1 MIFKQIPTTIKD
13 MNKLGAA
20 MNSLGALKIGT
31 VSINDTN
38 IQSYRNAIKGLSA
51 EQAAFALSSKGVNEE
66 QIREIMLT
74 ETAIGA
80 KDAYI
85 NADIQAAL
93 AKNGLATTSTVLTTK
108 QQEEI
113 INSGLLT
120 SEKMAEMASVL
131 GLEAA
136 EGGALV
142 AKEALNAESVKEQL
156 TSIGVTGST
165 QAQIL
170 SILGLTAA
178 EGGAVVGT
186 NLLTAAF
193 QKLKKTI
200 MSNPYLFIIGAV
212 LAGCIGIYNAIKK
225 HSEKAEERIKKIKE
239 AAKEAKSE
247 ISNIKSD
254 FENLSSS
261 TNGIKER
268 FATLAQGVEN
278 LGKINQSRGKLS
290 SEDYEE
296 FLGLSNQLAEL
307 FPQLKV
313 GLDDNGN
320 SILGLSGNVDTIV
333 GSLNSLVAVQQ
344 KLANQQILEKIP
356 AVWEGHKND
365 LAEYDKEFKKIQTK
379 VLSYKKALSL
389 VSNSQVTIED
399 NLVNDSLYWALN
411 HMGILEP
418 TNYRNKSDTKSL
430 AYNYARPG
438 YDMVVE
444 WDFAVLD
451 ESQID
456 QLNENLESLLNEYEN
471 SMQLTQNK
479 IEAAK
484 AEMSNYINSWLSNEW
499 MYLQIK
505 NPAMKDLARDVLL
518 NSDWIDNLP
527 DDVKNKD
534 WDEVSN
540 WIQQHFL
547 YAINNLDDEEIQ
559 TALANAVNGE
569 FTIASLQETINELLK
584 IDGFDS
590 NNPLIVYLQAKL
602 NDRNLQISNTKSK
615 FKLNTNLSEDELNS
629 RLDELSSEDLQIA
642 AEQISIPDGTLLSWD
657 ELISKINEYK
667 SAINDTSLSSFSDFF
682 YSDDFSDTA
691 QKLLDLAKSG
701 EITPEVLE
709 STEEYKTLLE
719 KTGDTAEE
727 AADKIL
733 NLLSDQ
739 EKLAA
744 ASKGLDSL
752 KSAYDEFKELG
763 FVTAATLEN
772 LPDVFKNL
780 EVFDIFSKI
789 AGDPTQG
796 KEKIQQAFNDI
807 ITHYLISQDTLSGI
821 IGASESGIQ
830 SYIANLKEIG
840 IKNAEELVNSLRTI
854 YKSDYDNWCDLLTK
868 KAEAYNDFTFAVE
881 QFLQSSGTLFKNGLP
896 KSIEEKMQRGELEF
910 GEALITAGNA
920 AGANYLMGLQKKY
933 VQSNEQ
939 VKELEEKLKV
949 LFDPSSSSQSDDFS
963 SSSPSTQSFDWLQ
976 TKITRTEEAL
986 DRLSQKAS
994 DTYSSWTER
1003 NNALSQSIDRTKAA
1017 IELQRQ
1023 AYSAYM
1029 KEADSLG
1036 LPEHYKTLVQ
1046 SGAINANDIV
1056 DSNLADQIN
1065 EYQELYEKALSCSDT
1080 VSELEQSLNE
1090 LTFGTRWNN
1099 IKTKLD
1105 AVVGVFDT
1113 DIELIQ
1119 TKLDNLE
1126 IRGLFAD
1133 SSYYSDM
1140 KDLTAKKLVTLNSEA
1155 GQLKSILGSMSKD
1168 NEGYNNLFSELMDIN
1183 KEISELENN
1192 CIEFNSKIRDLD
1204 WEIFDY
1210 LEKSVS
1216 RITDE
1221 TEYLTELLEKEDLF
1235 DENGSFTKY
1244 GDAALGLHSAAYE
1257 AYKIQ
1262 ADDYYKEILKLQKQL
1277 ADGAGQDVLE
1287 HYNELADAHRDAVN
1301 AANSEKQSMLDL
1313 IEDGYNAQ
1321 LDAIQEL
1328 IDKKKEQLN
1337 SEKDLYDYQ
1346 KSIAEKTAKVSS
1358 LEKQKLAYA
1367 DDGSEEAMSRIQQ
1380 LNVQL
1385 EEAKTDLAEAEYD
1398 KYLQD
1403 TEDMLDKL
1411 SEDYENWI
1419 NKRLDD
1425 ENALLSEIIGAVSDK
1440 GDRINGTLNE
1450 IAAKNGTFISDSIRG
1465 IFDADQ
1471 PFAAVMNGVK
1481 DAVTGVGTAVAE
1493 LKNAV
1498 LGISGAGNGPNAVNT
1513 STGSAGGIQS
1523 GKNAGSMSSAPSGGN
1538 SGRQGASS
1546 GGNSWGSWFVKK
1558 NDAYSKNK
1566 LNKDSSIVDR
1576 LKFFGIDS
1584 SFASRAAYYKAM
1596 GGDGS
1601 YISSASQNV
1610 WMLNQMKSHGYKSGT
1625 FRAVSGP
1632 HWTQENGSEF
1642 ILRKSDGA
1650 MLVPLGQGDM
1660 VFSNESSKRLYEFA
1674 QNPEGFMKK
1683 YNLGSPLMTAMIP
1696 YPVLDY
1702 KLPNPAKAAQKNA
1715 SASVSIGDINITC
1728 NEVQNARELMEDV
1741 TDHLIRNN
1749 RFEKAMSTMINN
1761 RMTGKNPLEHL
1772 KYVKH

>member
-1 MIFKQIPTTIKD
+1 MLDQSNDGLKSYLINIKGSNASMSDYISSLEGNFTNIKQISSAIEQYNNLSGLGAEEQSAFSSAVSASNSKLGSYLKGLKGSNASMRGYIMSLIGATARTVGLQVATTALNSVLTWGISVAISGVVTAITKLIHRTENIINASEDAKEKIRTLNEEFKQNQTTI
-13 MNKLGAA
+13 NNTA
-20 MNSLGALKIGT
+20 
-31 VSINDTN
+31 
-38 IQSYRNAIKGLSA
+38 QRYA
-51 EQAAFALSSKGVNEE
+51 E
-66 QIREIMLT
+66 
-74 ETAIGA
+74 
-80 KDAYI
+80 
-85 NADIQAAL
+85 
-93 AKNGLATTSTVLTTK
+93 
-108 QQEEI
+108 
-113 INSGLLT
+113 
-120 SEKMAEMASVL
+120 
-131 GLEAA
+131 
-136 EGGALV
+136 
-142 AKEALNAESVKEQL
+142 
-156 TSIGVTGST
+156 
-165 QAQIL
+165 
-170 SILGLTAA
+170 
-178 EGGAVVGT
+178 
-186 NLLTAAF
+186 
-193 QKLKKTI
+193 
-200 MSNPYLFIIGAV
+200 
-212 LAGCIGIYNAIKK
+212 
-225 HSEKAEERIKKIKE
+225 
-239 AAKEAKSE
+239 
-247 ISNIKSD
+247 
-254 FENLSSS
+254 
-261 TNGIKER
+261 
-268 FATLAQGVEN
+268 LAQGVDQ
-278 LGKINQSRGKLS
+278 LTGKNISLNEEDYKEFLNLS
-290 SEDYEE
+290 SQ
-296 FLGLSNQLAEL
+296 LSEIFPTLTQNYSQNGDVIVQLT
-307 FPQLKV
+307 
-313 GLDDNGN
+313 
-320 SILGLSGNVDTIV
+320 GNVDNIV
-333 GSLNSLVAVQQ
+333 ESLHSLIEAQRELANQEIADNLPTVFKGIVKQSTNYKRQIEDLKTASEMPTYFTFKIVDNNKDESKIFQDQIDYYKKIFEQANIDLFNDAISTDELESGTFSHTAKLGFMLDASDNLEKLKEIEDPIIQEYVKEYEKDLQNFKTRIENINEKNRKNWSSLNSSIFAWL
-344 KLANQQILEKIP
+344 NT
-356 AVWEGHKND
+356 D
-365 LAEYDKEFKKIQTK
+365 DSFKVMDDSSQSIIQ
-379 VLSYKKALSL
+379 
-389 VSNSQVTIED
+389 NI
-399 NLVNDSLYWALN
+399 
-411 HMGILEP
+411 
-418 TNYRNKSDTKSL
+418 
-430 AYNYARPG
+430 
-438 YDMVVE
+438 
-444 WDFAVLD
+444 
-451 ESQID
+451 
-456 QLNENLESLLNEYEN
+456 
-471 SMQLTQNK
+471 
-479 IEAAK
+479 
-484 AEMSNYINSWLSNEW
+484 
-499 MYLQIK
+499 
-505 NPAMKDLARDVLL
+505 
-518 NSDWIDNLP
+518 
-527 DDVKNKD
+527 
-534 WDEVSN
+534 
-540 WIQQHFL
+540 
-547 YAINNLDDEEIQ
+547 INNLDWSSESLNFSNWGEAQKYIEDNILSLFDPTGENLTLPKIQVMLDIQSQFNNSDITIEEYQNKIQKFSEEIGDLPDETKKSILCLFGIQ
-559 TALANAVNGE
+559 TDAYENTTSDIDVL
-569 FTIASLQETINELLK
+569 IN
-584 IDGFDS
+584 
-590 NNPLIVYLQAKL
+590 NV
-602 NDRNLQISNTKSK
+602 KSK
-615 FKLNTNLSEDELNS
+615 LREDFHDNIDELT
-629 RLDELSSEDLQIA
+629 LEELQIA
-642 AEQISIPDGTLLSWD
+642 TKIEVDYGTLLSWD
-657 ELISKINEYK
+657 ELISKINEPKFVSDFEVDLSSSKENIDDFQNKLSSLSDIYSK
-667 SAINDTSLSSFSDFF
+667 LLNGNYTRSEFLNILQELSEAGADISGIESLEDVYDLINDLKTS
-682 YSDDFSDTA
+682 
-691 QKLLDLAKSG
+691 
-701 EITPEVLE
+701 
-709 STEEYKTLLE
+709 
-719 KTGDTAEE
+719 
-727 AADKIL
+727 
-733 NLLSDQ
+733 N
-739 EKLAA
+739 
-744 ASKGLDSL
+744 LDSL
-752 KSAYDEFKELG
+752 ISQLNIDPESNLANYLSNIADEAINVKSALEG
-763 FVTAATLEN
+763 VTSSLTNIQNGYAT
-772 LPDVFKNL
+772 V
-780 EVFDIFSKI
+780 
-789 AGDPTQG
+789 T
-796 KEKIQQAFNDI
+796 
-807 ITHYLISQDTLSGI
+807 
-821 IGASESGIQ
+821 
-830 SYIANLKEIG
+830 
-840 IKNAEELVNSLRTI
+840 NSLREYNKYGYLTI
-854 YKSDYDNWCDLLTK
+854 ETLNDILTLEPEYLSCLMEEDGQLSINRTAYENLA
-868 KAEAYNDFTFAVE
+868 KAQINKAKQAVIDEAMVKLNQIAYENLTVSTDKTTEAE
-881 QFLQSSGTLFKNGLP
+881 NTYIEKIKQSIP
-896 KSIEEKMQRGELEF
+896 KLS
-910 GEALITAGNA
+910 
-920 AGANYLMGLQKKY
+920 NYLKNLWQIISAKFGISIASATENYTNTLTEPSENLSEDELKKK
-933 VQSNEQ
+933 QSELSEAENLYNQALKINERKANE
-939 VKELEEKLKV
+939 VWSDMNTKLAFIENSEKNIGKILEDSNSYESS
-949 LFDPSSSSQSDDFS
+949 DPASPT
-963 SSSPSTQSFDWLQ
+963 PSTQSFDWLQ

-986 DRLSQKAS
+986 DHLSQKAS

-1003 NNALSQSIDRTKAA
+1003 NNALSHSIDRTKAA

-1090 LTFGTRWNN
+1090 LTFSTRWNN
-1099 IKTKLD
+1099 IKTELD

-1183 KEISELENN
+1183 KEIAELENN
-1192 CIEFNSKIRDLD
+1192 CIEFNTKIRDLD

-1287 HYNELADAHRDAVN
+1287 HYNELSDAHRDAVN

-1498 LGISGAGNGPNAVNT
+1498 LGISGAGNGANAVNT

>member
-51 EQAAFALSSKGVNEE
+51 EQAAFTLSSKGANEE

-80 KDAYI
+80 KDAYT

-108 QQEEI
+108 QQDEI
-113 INSGLLT
+113 INSGLLA

-131 GLEAA
+131 GLETA
-136 EGGALV
+136 ESGALV
-142 AKEALNAESVKEQL
+142 TKEALNTESVKEQL
-156 TSIGVTGST
+156 TSIGVIGST

-178 EGGAVVGT
+178 ESGAVVGT

-261 TNGIKER
+261 TNGIKEK

-333 GSLNSLVAVQQ
+333 DSLNNLVSVQK
-344 KLANQQILEKIP
+344 KLADQQIIEKVPNI
-356 AVWEGHKND
+356 WKGYIID
-365 LAEYDKEFKKIQTK
+365 L
-379 VLSYKKALSL
+379 S
-389 VSNSQVTIED
+389 
-399 NLVNDSLYWALN
+399 
-411 HMGILEP
+411 
-418 TNYRNKSDTKSL
+418 
-430 AYNYARPG
+430 
-438 YDMVVE
+438 
-444 WDFAVLD
+444 
-451 ESQID
+451 
-456 QLNENLESLLNEYEN
+456 
-471 SMQLTQNK
+471 
-479 IEAAK
+479 
-484 AEMSNYINSWLSNEW
+484 
-499 MYLQIK
+499 
-505 NPAMKDLARDVLL
+505 
-518 NSDWIDNLP
+518 
-527 DDVKNKD
+527 
-534 WDEVSN
+534 
-540 WIQQHFL
+540 
-547 YAINNLDDEEIQ
+547 
-559 TALANAVNGE
+559 
-569 FTIASLQETINELLK
+569 
-584 IDGFDS
+584 
-590 NNPLIVYLQAKL
+590 
-602 NDRNLQISNTKSK
+602 
-615 FKLNTNLSEDELNS
+615 
-629 RLDELSSEDLQIA
+629 
-642 AEQISIPDGTLLSWD
+642 
-657 ELISKINEYK
+657 EYK
-667 SAINDTSLSSFSDFF
+667 SSIDKTQSLINGLSSFNTNGKVTIKDF
-682 YSDDFSDTA
+682 
-691 QKLLDLAKSG
+691 DLYN
-701 EITPEVLE
+701 TVL
-709 STEEYKTLLE
+709 
-719 KTGDTAEE
+719 
-727 AADKIL
+727 
-733 NLLSDQ
+733 
-739 EKLAA
+739 
-744 ASKGLDSL
+744 SK
-752 KSAYDEFKELG
+752 
-763 FVTAATLEN
+763 
-772 LPDVFKNL
+772 
-780 EVFDIFSKI
+780 
-789 AGDPTQG
+789 
-796 KEKIQQAFNDI
+796 
-807 ITHYLISQDTLSGI
+807 
-821 IGASESGIQ
+821 
-830 SYIANLKEIG
+830 
-840 IKNAEELVNSLRTI
+840 
-854 YKSDYDNWCDLLTK
+854 
-868 KAEAYNDFTFAVE
+868 
-881 QFLQSSGTLFKNGLP
+881 
-896 KSIEEKMQRGELEF
+896 
-910 GEALITAGNA
+910 
-920 AGANYLMGLQKKY
+920 
-933 VQSNEQ
+933 
-939 VKELEEKLKV
+939 LEE
-949 LFDPSSSSQSDDFS
+949 
-963 SSSPSTQSFDWLQ
+963 
-976 TKITRTEEAL
+976 I
-986 DRLSQKAS
+986 
-994 DTYSSWTER
+994 
-1003 NNALSQSIDRTKAA
+1003 
-1017 IELQRQ
+1017 
-1023 AYSAYM
+1023 
-1029 KEADSLG
+1029 
-1036 LPEHYKTLVQ
+1036 
-1046 SGAINANDIV
+1046 
-1056 DSNLADQIN
+1056 
-1065 EYQELYEKALSCSDT
+1065 
-1080 VSELEQSLNE
+1080 
-1090 LTFGTRWNN
+1090 
-1099 IKTKLD
+1099 
-1105 AVVGVFDT
+1105 
-1113 DIELIQ
+1113 
-1119 TKLDNLE
+1119 
-1126 IRGLFAD
+1126 
-1133 SSYYSDM
+1133 YYSDM
-1140 KDLTAKKLVTLNSEA
+1140 KGLTAKKLVTLNSEA

-1183 KEISELENN
+1183 KEIAELENN

-1411 SEDYENWI
+1411 SENYENWI

-1425 ENALLSEIIGAVSDK
+1425 ENSLLSEIIGAVSDK

-1481 DAVTGVGTAVAE
+1481 DAVTGVGSAVAE

-1498 LGISGAGNGPNAVNT
+1498 LGISGAGNGANAVNT

-1523 GKNAGSMSSAPSGGN
+1523 GKNAGPMSSAPSGGN

-1761 RMTGKNPLEHL
+1761 SMTGKNPLEHL

>member
-1 MIFKQIPTTIKD
+1 MIFKQIPTAIKD

-20 MNSLGALKIGT
+20 INSLGALKIGN
-31 VSINDTN
+31 VAINDTN
-38 IQSYRNAIKGLSA
+38 IQLYRNAIKGLSA

-80 KDAYI
+80 KDAYA
-85 NADIQAAL
+85 NADIQAAF
-93 AKNGLATTSTVLTTK
+93 AKNGLATTSAVLTTK

-113 INSGLLT
+113 VNSGLLT

-225 HSEKAEERIKKIKE
+225 HSEKAEEKIKKIKE

-247 ISNIKSD
+247 INNIKSD

-268 FATLAQGVEN
+268 FAVLAQGVEK
-278 LGKINQSRGKLS
+278 LGKINQSRGRLS

-313 GLDDNGN
+313 GFDNNGN
-320 SILGLSGNVDTIV
+320 SILGLSGNVDTII
-333 GSLNSLVAVQQ
+333 GSLNSLVSVQQ

-365 LAEYDKEFKKIQTK
+365 LAEYDKEFKKIQTD
-379 VLSYKKALSL
+379 VLSFKKALSL
-389 VSNSQVTIED
+389 VSNSKVTISD
-399 NLVNDSLYWALN
+399 ALVNDSLYDAFN
-411 HMGILEP
+411 KIGILNPAE
-418 TNYRNKSDTKSL
+418 YRNDNKNL
-430 AYNYARPG
+430 AFYYARPG
-438 YDMVVE
+438 SDSVIE
-444 WDFAVLD
+444 WDFSVLD
-451 ESQID
+451 KRQID
-456 QLNENLESLLNEYEN
+456 QLKKNLKSLLSEYETT
-471 SMQLTQNK
+471 MQLTQNK
-479 IEAAK
+479 MEATK
-484 AEMSNYINSWLSNEW
+484 TEMSGYINSWLSNDW
-499 MYLQIK
+499 MYLQITD
-505 NPAMKDLARDVLL
+505 PAMKDLAKDVLL

-534 WDEVSN
+534 WNEVSN
-540 WIQQHFL
+540 WIEQHFL
-547 YAINNLDDEEIQ
+547 YAINNLDNEEIQ

-569 FTIASLQETINELLK
+569 FTAESLQETINELSK
-584 IDGFDS
+584 TDGFDS

-602 NDRNLQISNTKSK
+602 NDRNLKISKIK
-615 FKLNTNLSEDELNS
+615 QKLSTDLSDDELNNQ
-629 RLDELSSEDLQIA
+629 LDKLSSDDLQIA
-642 AEQISIPDGTLLSWD
+642 AEHISVPEGTLLSWD
-657 ELISKINEYK
+657 ELISKIDEYK
-667 SAINDTSLSSFSDFF
+667 SSINDTPLSSFSDFF
-682 YSDDFSDTA
+682 NSADFSDAA
-691 QKLLDLAKSG
+691 QKLLDLAKAG
-701 EITPEVLE
+701 EITPKVLE
-709 STEEYKTLLE
+709 STEEYRTLLK
-719 KTGDTAEE
+719 KTGDSAQE
-727 AADKIL
+727 AAGKIL
-733 NLLSDQ
+733 DLLSDQ

-744 ASKGLDSL
+744 ASNGIDSI
-752 KSAYDEFKELG
+752 KSAYDEFNELG
-763 FVTAATLEN
+763 FVTASTLES
-772 LPDVFKNL
+772 LPDVFKNR
-780 EVFDIFSKI
+780 ESFDIFSQI

-796 KEKIQQAFNDI
+796 KEKIRQAFNDI
-807 ITHYLISQDTLSGI
+807 ITEYLISQDTLSGI

-830 SYIANLKEIG
+830 SYIANLKEMG
-840 IKNAEELVNSLRTI
+840 ITNAEELVNSLRTI
-854 YKSDYDNWCDLLTK
+854 YKSDYDNWCDILTK
-868 KAEAYNDFTFAVE
+868 KAASYNDFTNLIEASANSGLAAYYGYSGLTPELERKMKEGTLTFVDA
-881 QFLQSSGTLFKNGLP
+881 LMISGTTSEAQEIMESQTKYQQDL
-896 KSIEEKMQRGELEF
+896 IEAEKKKAEFDFELK
-910 GEALITAGNA
+910 AL
-920 AGANYLMGLQKKY
+920 Y
-933 VQSNEQ
+933 
-939 VKELEEKLKV
+939 
-949 LFDPSSSSQSDDFS
+949 DPSSDDYDASSD
-963 SSSPSTQSFDWLQ
+963 SSPQSFDWLQ

-986 DRLSQKAS
+986 DRLEQKTS

-1046 SGAINANDIV
+1046 KGAINVNDLV
-1056 DSNLADQIN
+1056 DSGTADKIS
-1065 EYQELYEKALSCSDT
+1065 EYQELYEKAVSCSDT
-1080 VSELEQSLNE
+1080 VKELEQSLNE
-1090 LTFGTRWNN
+1090 LIFNTGWNN
-1099 IKTKLD
+1099 IKTRLD
-1105 AVVGVFDT
+1105 AAVGVFDA
-1113 DIELIQ
+1113 DIDLLQ
-1119 TKLDNLE
+1119 TKLDGLE

-1140 KDLTAKKLVTLNSEA
+1140 KDLTAKKLKTRTSEASQLKAVLDSVPKNSEA
-1155 GQLKSILGSMSKD
+1155 FDSM
-1168 NEGYNNLFSELMDIN
+1168 FAELMDIN
-1183 KEISELENN
+1183 KEIAELENN
-1192 CIEFNSKIRDLD
+1192 CTEFNIKIRDLD

-1210 LEKSVS
+1210 LEKSLS

-1221 TEYLTELLEKEDLF
+1221 TEYLIGLLEKEDLF
-1235 DENGSFTKY
+1235 DQNGNLTKY

-1257 AYKIQ
+1257 TYKRQ
-1262 ADDYYKEILKLQKQL
+1262 ADEYYAEISKLQKQL
-1277 ADGAGQDVLE
+1277 VDGAGQDVLE
-1287 HYNELADAHRDAVN
+1287 HYNDLTDAHREAIN
-1301 AANSEKQSMLDL
+1301 AADSEKQSMLEL
-1313 IEDGYNAQ
+1313 MEDGYNAQ

-1328 IDKKKEQLN
+1328 IDKKKEQLD

-1346 KSIAEKTAKVSS
+1346 KSIAEKTSKVSS

-1367 DDGSEEAMSRIQQ
+1367 DDNSEEAMSRIQQ

-1385 EEAKTDLAEAEYD
+1385 EEAKADLAEAEYD

-1411 SEDYENWI
+1411 SEDYESWI
-1419 NKRLDD
+1419 NARLDD
-1425 ENALLSEIIGAVSDK
+1425 EDSLLSQIIAAVSDK
-1440 GDRINGTLNE
+1440 GDIINGTLNE
-1450 IAAKNGTFISDSIRG
+1450 IASKNDTFISDSIRG

-1471 PFAAVMNGVK
+1471 PFATVMNGVR
-1481 DAVTGVGTAVAE
+1481 DAVTGVGTAITE
-1493 LKNAV
+1493 LRNTV
-1498 LGISGAGNGPNAVNT
+1498 SGMSGAG
-1513 STGSAGGIQS
+1513 
-1523 GKNAGSMSSAPSGGN
+1523 GN
-1538 SGRQGASS
+1538 LDKQGVSS
-1546 GGNSWGSWFVKK
+1546 GSSWGK
-1558 NDAYSKNK
+1558 
-1566 LNKDSSIVDR
+1566 I
-1576 LKFFGIDS
+1576 
-1584 SFASRAAYYKAM
+1584 
-1596 GGDGS
+1596 
-1601 YISSASQNV
+1601 
-1610 WMLNQMKSHGYKSGT
+1610 KSHGYKSGT
-1625 FRAVSGP
+1625 RAAVSGA

-1642 ILRKSDGA
+1642 VLRKSDGA

-1660 VFSNESSKRLYEFA
+1660 VFSNESSRRLYEFA
-1674 QNPEGFMKK
+1674 QNPEAFMKK
-1683 YNLGSPLMTAMIP
+1683 YDLSSPVATAIMP
-1696 YPVLDY
+1696 YSVLDY
-1702 KLPNPAKAAQKNA
+1702 KLPASAKAAQKNA

-1741 TDHLIRNN
+1741 TDHLIRND

>member
-1 MIFKQIPTTIKD
+1 MIFKQIPTAIKD

-20 MNSLGALKIGT
+20 INSLGALKIGNAA
-31 VSINDTN
+31 INDTN
-38 IQSYRNAIKGLSA
+38 IQLYRNAIKGLSA

-66 QIREIMLT
+66 QMREIMLT

-80 KDAYI
+80 KDAYA

-93 AKNGLATTSTVLTTK
+93 AKNGLATTSAVLTTK

-247 ISNIKSD
+247 INNIKSD

-268 FATLAQGVEN
+268 FAVLAQGVEK
-278 LGKINQSRGKLS
+278 LGKINQSRGRLS

-313 GLDDNGN
+313 GFDDNGN
-320 SILGLSGNVDTIV
+320 SILGLSGNVDTII
-333 GSLNSLVAVQQ
+333 GSLNSLVSVQQ

-365 LAEYDKEFKKIQTK
+365 LAEYDKEFKKIQTDIINYSKAASQVINGKVIIDDEGVNDAILYALNQIGVENK
-379 VLSYKKALSL
+379 VLEYADSYKGLYDF
-389 VSNSQVTIED
+389 QVMSGEFI
-399 NLVNDSLYWALN
+399 
-411 HMGILEP
+411 
-418 TNYRNKSDTKSL
+418 KS
-430 AYNYARPG
+430 
-438 YDMVVE
+438 E
-444 WDFAVLD
+444 WDFSVLD
-451 ESQID
+451 EA
-456 QLNENLESLLNEYEN
+456 QLDMLHDKFDSLLSEYETTL
-471 SMQLTQNK
+471 QLTQNK
-479 IEAAK
+479 MEAAK
-484 AEMSNYINSWLSNEW
+484 TEMSGYINSWLSNDW
-499 MYLQIK
+499 MYLQITD
-505 NPAMKDLARDVLL
+505 PAMKDLAKDVLL

-534 WDEVSN
+534 WNEVSN
-540 WIQQHFL
+540 WIEQNFL
-547 YAINNLDDEEIQ
+547 YAINNIDNEEIQ

-569 FTIASLQETINELLK
+569 FTVESLQKTINKLSETK
-584 IDGFDS
+584 GFDS

-602 NDRNLQISNTKSK
+602 NDRNLKISKIK
-615 FKLNTNLSEDELNS
+615 KKLSTGLSDDELNS
-629 RLDELSSEDLQIA
+629 QLDKLSSEDLQIA
-642 AEQISIPDGTLLSWD
+642 AEQISVPEDTFLSWD
-657 ELISKINEYK
+657 ELLTKIDEYK
-667 SAINDTSLSSFSDFF
+667 SSINDTPLSSFSDFF
-682 YSDDFSDTA
+682 NSADFSDAA
-691 QKLLDLAKSG
+691 QKLLDLAKAG
-701 EITPEVLE
+701 EITQEVLE
-709 STEEYKTLLE
+709 STEEYRTLLE
-719 KTGDTAEE
+719 KTGDSAQE
-727 AADKIL
+727 AASKIL
-733 NLLSDQ
+733 DLLSDQ

-744 ASKGLDSL
+744 ASNGIDSI
-752 KSAYDEFKELG
+752 KSAYDEFDELG
-763 FVTAATLEN
+763 FVTASTLES
-772 LPDVFKNL
+772 LPDVFKNR
-780 EVFDIFSKI
+780 ENFDIFSRI
-789 AGDPTQG
+789 ASDPTQG
-796 KEKIQQAFNDI
+796 KEKIRQAFNDI
-807 ITHYLISQDTLSGI
+807 ITEYLISQDTLSGI

-830 SYIANLKEIG
+830 SYIANLKEMG
-840 IKNAEELVNSLRTI
+840 ITNAEELVNSLRTI
-854 YKSDYDNWCDLLTK
+854 YKSDYDNWCDILTK
-868 KAEAYNDFTFAVE
+868 KAASYNDFTNLIEASANSGLAAYYGYSGLTPELERKMKEGTLTFVDA
-881 QFLQSSGTLFKNGLP
+881 LMISGTTSEAQEIMEAQTKYQQDL
-896 KSIEEKMQRGELEF
+896 IEAEKKKAEFEFELK
-910 GEALITAGNA
+910 AL
-920 AGANYLMGLQKKY
+920 Y
-933 VQSNEQ
+933 
-939 VKELEEKLKV
+939 
-949 LFDPSSSSQSDDFS
+949 DPTSDDYDAS
-963 SSSPSTQSFDWLQ
+963 SHSSPQSFDWLQ

-986 DRLSQKAS
+986 DRLEQKTS

-1017 IELQRQ
+1017 IELQKQ

-1046 SGAINANDIV
+1046 KGAVNVNDIV
-1056 DSNLADQIN
+1056 DSETADKIS
-1065 EYQELYEKALSCSDT
+1065 EYQELYEKAVSCSDT
-1080 VSELEQSLNE
+1080 VKELEQSLNE
-1090 LTFGTRWNN
+1090 LIFNTGWNN

-1105 AVVGVFDT
+1105 AAVGVFDA
-1113 DIELIQ
+1113 DIGLIQ
-1119 TKLDNLE
+1119 TKLDGLE

-1140 KDLTAKKLVTLNSEA
+1140 KDLTDKKLKTRTSEASQLKAVLDSVPKNSEA
-1155 GQLKSILGSMSKD
+1155 FDSM
-1168 NEGYNNLFSELMDIN
+1168 FSELMDIN
-1183 KEISELENN
+1183 KEIAELENN
-1192 CIEFNSKIRDLD
+1192 CTEFNIKIRDLD

-1221 TEYLTELLEKEDLF
+1221 TEYLIGLLEKEDLF
-1235 DENGSFTKY
+1235 DENGSLTKY

-1257 AYKIQ
+1257 TYKRQ
-1262 ADDYYKEILKLQKQL
+1262 ADEYYAEITKLQKQL
-1277 ADGAGQDVLE
+1277 VDGAGQDVLD
-1287 HYNELADAHRDAVN
+1287 HYNELTDAHREAIN
-1301 AANSEKQSMLDL
+1301 AADSEKQSMLEL

-1328 IDKKKEQLN
+1328 IDKKKEQLD

-1367 DDGSEEAMSRIQQ
+1367 DDNSEEAMSRIQQ

-1385 EEAKTDLAEAEYD
+1385 EEAKADLAEAEYD

-1411 SEDYENWI
+1411 SEDYESWI
-1419 NKRLDD
+1419 NARLDD
-1425 ENALLSEIIGAVSDK
+1425 EDSLLSQIIAAVSDK
-1440 GDRINGTLNE
+1440 GDIINGTLNE
-1450 IAAKNGTFISDSIRG
+1450 IASKNGTFISDSIRG

-1471 PFAAVMNGVK
+1471 PFATVMNGVK
-1481 DAVTGVGTAVAE
+1481 DAVTGVGTAITE
-1493 LKNAV
+1493 LRNTV
-1498 LGISGAGNGPNAVNT
+1498 SGMSGAG
-1513 STGSAGGIQS
+1513 
-1523 GKNAGSMSSAPSGGN
+1523 GN
-1538 SGRQGASS
+1538 LDKQGDSS
-1546 GGNSWGSWFVKK
+1546 GSSWGK
-1558 NDAYSKNK
+1558 
-1566 LNKDSSIVDR
+1566 I
-1576 LKFFGIDS
+1576 
-1584 SFASRAAYYKAM
+1584 
-1596 GGDGS
+1596 
-1601 YISSASQNV
+1601 
-1610 WMLNQMKSHGYKSGT
+1610 KSHGYKSGT
-1625 FRAVSGP
+1625 RAAVSGS
-1632 HWTQENGSEF
+1632 HWTQENGVEF

-1660 VFSNESSKRLYEFA
+1660 VFSNESSRRLYEFA
-1674 QNPEGFMKK
+1674 QNPEAFMKK
-1683 YNLGSPLMTAMIP
+1683 YNLSAPVTTAVMP
-1696 YPVLDY
+1696 YSVLDY
-1702 KLPNPAKAAQKNA
+1702 KLPASAKAAQKNA

-1741 TDHLIRNN
+1741 TDHLIRND